1 MRGLSIKGFLPSS
14 LLDWPGRICA
24 VLFLAGCNFRCPFCH
39 NSGLLEETEGLP
51 GVDWGMIS
59 AHLKARRGWIDGV
72 CITGGEPTLH
82 AHLSDL
88 AEEVR
93 ALGLLVKLDTNGS
106 RPEVLLELVGE
117 GRVDHFSMDIK
128 TSLGKYPLAT
138 RSRVSVESILRS
150 IDIIKGSGVEHEFRC
165 TVVPGLVDLADLR
178 QIAQRLAG
186 AQVLTLQQFRAQETL
201 DPSFTSLKPY
211 PDDLLL
217 QWAEQ
222 LSPFLPTRVRGVR
235 AVGHSQRVAS

>member
-1 MRGLSIKGFLPSS
+1 MRDLSIKGFLPTS

-39 NSGLLEETEGLP
+39 NVGLVREADGFP
-51 GVDWGMIS
+51 GVDWGLIS
-59 AHLKARRGWIDGV
+59 AHLEARRGWIDGV

-82 AHLSDL
+82 AQLPRL
-88 AEEVR
+88 AEEIR
-93 ALGLLVKLDTNGS
+93 SLGLLVKLDTNGS
-106 RPEVLLELVGE
+106 RPEVLRLLAGE
-117 GRVDHFSMDIK
+117 GRVDHFSMDVK

-138 RSRVSVESILRS
+138 RSRVSVEAILRS
-150 IDIIKGSGVEHEFRC
+150 IDIIKGSGIEHEFRC

-178 QIAQRLAG
+178 QMAQRLMG
-186 AQVLTLQQFRAQETL
+186 AEVLTLQQFRAAETL
-201 DPSFTSLKPY
+201 DPSFGSLKPY
-211 PDDLLL
+211 PDETLL

-222 LSPFLPTRVRGVR
+222 LSPFLPTRVRGIQ